1 MSALPQ
7 KDALVGTVLE
17 GAYRITRLIGQGG
30 MGAVYEAVQLRL
42 NKRVAVKLMASNLAA
57 DHEALLRFHREAEIT
72 SRLGHPHLVNV
83 VDFGQAESGEPYLV
97 MEYLEGEDLDHRLR
111 RVSRMPIESV
121 VHVVRQVASALN
133 ATHDQGIVHRDLK
146 PGNIFLVQVP
156 GELDFVKVLDFGISK
171 MMAARTRLTK
181 ARSTPGTPAYMSPEQ
196 ATGMV
201 DQVDHRVDQWAL
213 ACIAWE
219 MLLGRPPFVA
229 DDTTALLFQIIKM
242 DPHPLA
248 PQVPGLPPAVEI
260 ELRRALSKRPVDRFP
275 TMRAFSRAFASAAFG
290 QPADVTPAPFLLSS
304 LSPTDANIENSSTQ
318 SPARPDA
325 PIATR
330 TPPRENL
337 SQAASPLVGHNTV
350 SMRRWGAIKP
360 IHAIVAVTAV
370 LLLLGAFLLLRPKP
384 VAKPTNMTNPVPAPV
399 LVAPTQPPPA
409 PPPPTVKPEPSPV
422 QPALVEPEPP
432 SGKPAKSAKP
442 ASPANRAKRPTSPSP
457 KPKAKRQLIQE
468 L

>member
-1 MSALPQ
+1 
-7 KDALVGTVLE
+7 
-17 GAYRITRLIGQGG
+17 
-30 MGAVYEAVQLRL
+30 
-42 NKRVAVKLMASNLAA
+42 
-57 DHEALLRFHREAEIT
+57 
-72 SRLGHPHLVNV
+72 
-83 VDFGQAESGEPYLV
+83 
-97 MEYLEGEDLDHRLR
+97 
-111 RVSRMPIESV
+111 
-121 VHVVRQVASALN
+121 
-133 ATHDQGIVHRDLK
+133 
-146 PGNIFLVQVP
+146 
-156 GELDFVKVLDFGISK
+156 
-171 MMAARTRLTK
+171 
-181 ARSTPGTPAYMSPEQ
+181 
-196 ATGMV
+196 
-201 DQVDHRVDQWAL
+201 
-213 ACIAWE
+213 
-219 MLLGRPPFVA
+219 
-229 DDTTALLFQIIKM
+229 
-242 DPHPLA
+242 
-248 PQVPGLPPAVEI
+248 
-260 ELRRALSKRPVDRFP
+260 
-275 TMRAFSRAFASAAFG
+275 MRAFSRAFASAAFG